1 MGWHTSESPASDE
14 PPPPRRHAL
23 SRSTGETPA
32 LMSLQPGMR
41 AFPALAADLPNART
55 RSGSRSSS
63 QASDPFGSSDSLTYA
78 GGREDRAS
86 TAGIFELDTDVATSG
101 SENDEPSTPS
111 QTVFQRRAPF
121 SRTSSAMRSGLGYRT
136 TSTTQPWRSSF
147 DRTSEGSS
155 AHSSP
160 LAPPPRPF
168 RTTPSFSSPLAME
181 PVLPHEDVP
190 ERISPPSHC
199 AGPSR
204 PPPRLGSALLQLP
217 HSRVSTRR
225 LTPPS
230 TMGPPDAFS
239 SSNTRSSHQA
249 LHRRAHSTCSVP
261 VDPSV
266 CGSPMGG
273 PDGVDPH
280 LVAAMRQGVG
290 IPTRN
295 WRSMSAALSST
306 PGTSMSP
313 PSDSPMS
320 FESPRGSP
328 APRRDMIRLQRM
340 PRSAMAHDLVLPSAS
355 HTREAAPMS
364 SPRPSPTSSDSMPNQ
379 PTLLGLSLAMPS
391 DGPRSSSPREA
402 GPWEAHVLHASR
414 EYKRRHYSH
423 AALHAWDDAWIDA
436 AAPRTRVALHACSH
450 WDRVRHA
457 VQAPSATDVT
467 AQPPWLRHLRVTAS
481 DPDLATLRPLHTA
494 PRLPDRERDV
504 FGRRRQPPS
513 SRAARIVSEKHT
525 NATRRPSGSS
535 MDDSAAVQRRH
546 LWDELVQAKGL
557 CDTELDKIIAGI
569 LSLSEEVL
577 ALRRSGDEQDPDA
590 TSVMVPLDG
599 PMPLTPLE
607 RLAAQAVEIRT
618 TSLHTL
624 LEKTSLCSAAIA
636 SVQALGA
643 VWDEHGEWP
652 GRGWYVELL
661 LTLAALS
668 RVLEWWDAEYRFWG
682 SDPRPASPPASRAQ
696 PSMLTPVLTEEPQVL
711 EPPEPP
717 AAPNDAKLSN
727 ILMELTLDLRMQF
740 VSLSWQRV
748 IGTDVDQLL
757 DQPVDHIL
765 PPGGRALFE
774 RATRQLLDSPGH
786 TVEVVMEVSVPGS
799 ESAHAPV
806 LMVAKGMLVHHA
818 SASGASHT
826 MWMLNPAPASALPTG
841 DLRDAGAIGG
851 VPEDLDAISTELLLC
866 RICEREIPAW
876 FFAQHSEICHE
887 MHRLEMQLS
896 TCNETLQDMLECA
909 HNARDAL
916 VARSTPGPAF
926 RGQLIEA
933 PAELALRVVD
943 QVVHG
948 LEMALAIA
956 MPSLPEE
963 GELSQSRLLPAESE
977 RAMDRVRRWRR
988 PSPSDAAL
996 QLLCADAMRA
1006 MQDKVHMVNRM
1017 RHTILYVETVRQE
1030 SEQYVA
1036 ELLDGQA
1043 AAPGTPPVV
1052 VESEDMLDGVQSL
1065 MLDPVDDP
1073 SDDDRWSATQ
1083 SRSSIPIPIPGSAKA
1098 VGTPPQ
1104 SPFLAPADAGGL
1116 SRSLARSLARSPRLG
1131 TTPHSPR
1138 LLPAAQ
1144 PRATAASIRDFEL
1157 LKPISK
1163 GAYGSVFLARK
1174 RATGDLFAIK
1184 MLKKSDMIAKNQ
1196 ITNVRAER
1204 MIMMNRTQ
1212 SPFVVK
1218 LFFTFQ
1224 SPEFLYLVMEYL
1236 PGGDCASLVKVF
1248 GALPPAWAQQYL
1260 AEMVQGLEY
1269 LHSTGVVH
1277 RDMKPDNLL
1286 IDHHGHLKLTDFG
1299 LSKFGLLG
1307 RHRQTAAAHGHAAHA
1322 TWAQPGARA
1331 SSPVPLASVSG
1342 RGLEMS
1348 HADVSPSDTESFLHS
1363 MTTETPGGRIV
1374 GTPDYLAPES
1384 ILGVGMDDFGV
1395 DWWAV
1400 GVILFEFVH
1409 GYPPF
1414 HAETPTEVFDRILS
1428 RQIAWDADAELPPG
1442 AHDLIDR
1449 LLCMDRT
1456 QRLGAGGVE
1465 EITSHP
1471 YFDGIDWDHLVD
1483 HDGPFVPQLDDAAS
1497 TDYFDARGA
1506 VPQLWHDDEPDVQA
1520 PSGGSDTSSPQA
1532 ANEFGSFS
1540 YKNLPV
1546 LKQANDEMLRRV
1558 LTDIPAPASPAGS
1571 VSSPV
1576 LMRASSDVQLE
1587 RGTSGDGRASSLS
1600 GRSETRTERC
1610 VLLSDP
1616 NPVSRLVLQAMVTGT
1631 GAHVVVAHDN
1641 VDLVQL
1647 AMGETKYDAVMIK
1660 LGDDVA
1666 DAHNAARMIK
1676 STRNV
1681 NCTTPIVA
1689 LVMGEVA
1696 LSMPESIFDAVQPL
1710 TAPTTAILHRLQ
1722 SLYDAPPS
1730 RVAAVEACQMAL
1742 AQLAM

>member
-1 MGWHTSESPASDE
+1 MLSP
-14 PPPPRRHAL
+14 H
-23 SRSTGETPA
+23 
-32 LMSLQPGMR
+32 
-41 AFPALAADLPNART
+41 
-55 RSGSRSSS
+55 
-63 QASDPFGSSDSLTYA
+63 
-78 GGREDRAS
+78 
-86 TAGIFELDTDVATSG
+86 
-101 SENDEPSTPS
+101 
-111 QTVFQRRAPF
+111 
-121 SRTSSAMRSGLGYRT
+121 
-136 TSTTQPWRSSF
+136 
-147 DRTSEGSS
+147 
-155 AHSSP
+155 H
-160 LAPPPRPF
+160 
-168 RTTPSFSSPLAME
+168 
-181 PVLPHEDVP
+181 
-190 ERISPPSHC
+190 
-199 AGPSR
+199 
-204 PPPRLGSALLQLP
+204 
-217 HSRVSTRR
+217 
-225 LTPPS
+225 
-230 TMGPPDAFS
+230 
-239 SSNTRSSHQA
+239 A

-266 CGSPMGG
+266 CGSPLGG
-273 PDGVDPH
+273 PEGVDPN
-280 LVAAMRQGVG
+280 LVAAMRQGVS
-290 IPTRN
+290 IPTRS
-295 WRSMSAALSST
+295 WRSMSAVLSST
-306 PGTSMSP
+306 PGTPVSP
-313 PSDSPMS
+313 PSDGPMS

-340 PRSAMAHDLVLPSAS
+340 PRSALAHDLVVPSTS
-355 HTREAAPMS
+355 YTREAAPMS
-364 SPRPSPTSSDSMPNQ
+364 SPRPSPTSSDSMPSH
-379 PTLLGLSLAMPS
+379 PTLLGLSLAMPA

-414 EYKRRHYSH
+414 EYKRRHYSQVG
-423 AALHAWDDAWIDA
+423 LHTWDDAWIDA
-436 AAPRTRVALHACSH
+436 AAPRTHVALHACSH
-450 WDRVRHA
+450 WNRVRHA
-457 VQAPSATDVT
+457 VQVPSAMDTT

-481 DPDLATLRPLHTA
+481 DPDLATLRPLHVM
-494 PRLPDRERDV
+494 PRVPERERDV
-504 FGRRRQPPS
+504 FGRRQAPA

-525 NATRRPSGSS
+525 KATRRPSGSS
-535 MDDSAAVQRRH
+535 MDDSAAMQRRH
-546 LWDELVQAKGL
+546 LWDELVQAKVL
-557 CDTELDKIIAGI
+557 CDSELDKIIAGI
-569 LSLSEEVL
+569 MSLSEEVL
-577 ALRRSGDEQDPDA
+577 AQRHSSEEQDPDA

-599 PMPLTPLE
+599 SMPLTPLE
-607 RLAAQAVEIRT
+607 RLAAQAVEIRM

-636 SVQALGA
+636 SVQALGV
-643 VWDEHGEWP
+643 VWDEHAEWP

-682 SDPRPASPPASRAQ
+682 SEPRAASPPTARA
-696 PSMLTPVLTEEPQVL
+696 PSLMLTQMLTEEPQVL
-711 EPPEPP
+711 ERTEPP
-717 AAPNDAKLSN
+717 APSGDAKLSN
-727 ILMELTLDLRMQF
+727 ILMELTLDLRIQF

-757 DQPVDHIL
+757 DQSVDHIL

-786 TVEVVMEVSVPGS
+786 TVEVGMEVSVPDS

-818 SASGASHT
+818 NASGASHT
-826 MWMLNPAPASALPTG
+826 MWMLNPASASALPTG
-841 DLRDAGAIGG
+841 DLRDAGAVGG

-896 TCNETLQDMLECA
+896 TCNETLQDMAECA
-909 HNARDAL
+909 HSVRNAL
-916 VARSTPGPAF
+916 VARSTPGPTF
-926 RGQLIEA
+926 RGQPIEA
-933 PAELALRVVD
+933 PIELALRVVD
-943 QVVHG
+943 QVVQG

-963 GELSQSRLLPAESE
+963 GELSRSRLLPAESE

-988 PSPSDAAL
+988 PSPNDAAL

-1006 MQDKVHMVNRM
+1006 MQDKVHMVNRI

-1043 AAPGTPPVV
+1043 AAPDTPPVVVESEDILEGQAAAPGTPPVV
-1052 VESEDMLDGVQSL
+1052 VESEDTLDGVQNL
-1065 MLDPVDDP
+1065 MLDPLDDA
-1073 SDDDRWSATQ
+1073 SDDDRWSASQ
-1083 SRSSIPIPIPGSAKA
+1083 SRSSIPIPIPGSTKA
-1098 VGTPPQ
+1098 VATPPQ
-1104 SPFLAPADAGGL
+1104 SPFLAPMDAGGL
-1116 SRSLARSLARSPRLG
+1116 SRSLARSVARSPRLG
-1131 TTPHSPR
+1131 ATPHSPR

-1307 RHRQTAAAHGHAAHA
+1307 RHRQTAAAHDLRAHA
-1322 TWAQPGARA
+1322 TWAQPGASA

-1342 RGLEMS
+1342 RGLGTS
-1348 HADVSPSDTESFLHS
+1348 LPDVSPSETESFLRS
-1363 MTTETPGGRIV
+1363 MATETPGERIV

-1400 GVILFEFVH
+1400 GVILFEFLH

-1414 HAETPTEVFDRILS
+1414 HAETPPEVFDRILS
-1428 RQIAWDADAELPPG
+1428 RQIAWDPDAELPPG

-1506 VPQLWHDDEPDVQA
+1506 VPQLWNDDERGVQA
-1520 PSGGSDTSSPQA
+1520 TPGCSDAPSPLA

-1558 LTDIPAPASPAGS
+1558 LTDIPGPASPAGN

-1576 LMRASSDVQLE
+1576 LTRSSSDMQPE
-1587 RGTSGDGRASSLS
+1587 RGTSGDGRTSSLS
-1600 GRSETRTERC
+1600 GRSEARTERC

-1616 NPVSRLVLQAMVTGT
+1616 NPVSRLVLQAMITGT
-1631 GAHVVVAHDN
+1631 GAQVVSAHDN

-1676 STRNV
+1676 STRNI
-1681 NCTTPIVA
+1681 NSATPIMA
-1689 LVMGEVA
+1689 LFMGEVA
-1696 LSMPESIFDAVQPL
+1696 LDASESIFDAVQPL
-1710 TAPTTAILHRLQ
+1710 PAPTSAIAHQLQ
-1722 SLYDAPPS
+1722 SLYDASPGGVP
-1730 RVAAVEACQMAL
+1730 AVEACQMAL

>member
-1 MGWHTSESPASDE
+1 
-14 PPPPRRHAL
+14 
-23 SRSTGETPA
+23 
-32 LMSLQPGMR
+32 
-41 AFPALAADLPNART
+41 
-55 RSGSRSSS
+55 
-63 QASDPFGSSDSLTYA
+63 
-78 GGREDRAS
+78 
-86 TAGIFELDTDVATSG
+86 
-101 SENDEPSTPS
+101 
-111 QTVFQRRAPF
+111 
-121 SRTSSAMRSGLGYRT
+121 
-136 TSTTQPWRSSF
+136 
-147 DRTSEGSS
+147 
-155 AHSSP
+155 
-160 LAPPPRPF
+160 
-168 RTTPSFSSPLAME
+168 
-181 PVLPHEDVP
+181 
-190 ERISPPSHC
+190 
-199 AGPSR
+199 
-204 PPPRLGSALLQLP
+204 
-217 HSRVSTRR
+217 
-225 LTPPS
+225 
-230 TMGPPDAFS
+230 
-239 SSNTRSSHQA
+239 
-249 LHRRAHSTCSVP
+249 
-261 VDPSV
+261 
-266 CGSPMGG
+266 
-273 PDGVDPH
+273 
-280 LVAAMRQGVG
+280 
-290 IPTRN
+290 
-295 WRSMSAALSST
+295 
-306 PGTSMSP
+306 
-313 PSDSPMS
+313 
-320 FESPRGSP
+320 
-328 APRRDMIRLQRM
+328 M
-340 PRSAMAHDLVLPSAS
+340 P
-355 HTREAAPMS
+355 
-364 SPRPSPTSSDSMPNQ
+364 SPRPSPTNSDTMQSHPS
-379 PTLLGLSLAMPS
+379 LLGLSLAIPA
-391 DGPRSSSPREA
+391 DAPRTSSPREA
-402 GPWEAHVLHASR
+402 APWEAYVLHASR
-414 EYKRRHYSH
+414 EYKKHHYAH
-423 AALHAWDDAWIDA
+423 AAPVAWDDAWIDA

-457 VQAPSATDVT
+457 AQAPSAMDAS
-467 AQPPWLRHLRVTAS
+467 AQPHWLRHLRVTTS
-481 DPDLATLRPLHTA
+481 DPHLATFRPACTA
-494 PRLPDRERDV
+494 PRVQERERDV
-504 FGRRRQPPS
+504 FGQRRQVPA

-535 MDDSAAVQRRH
+535 MDDSAAMQRRH
-546 LWDELVQAKGL
+546 LWDELVQAKAL

-569 LSLSEEVL
+569 MTLSEEVL
-577 ALRRSGDEQDPDA
+577 AQRHDSDEQDPDA

-607 RLAAQAVEIRT
+607 RLAARAVEIRT

-624 LEKTSLCSAAIA
+624 LEKTTLCSAAIA
-636 SVQALGA
+636 SVQALGT
-643 VWDEHGEWP
+643 VWDEHTEWP

-682 SDPRPASPPASRAQ
+682 SESRTASPATRATP
-696 PSMLTPVLTEEPQVL
+696 PSVLTRVMTEEPQAFDQAA
-711 EPPEPP
+711 PP
-717 AAPNDAKLSN
+717 AAPAPGDAKLSN
-727 ILMELTLDLRMQF
+727 ILLELTLDLRIQF

-757 DQPVDHIL
+757 DRPIDHIL
-765 PPGGRALFE
+765 PSGGRALFE

-786 TVEVVMEVSVPGS
+786 TVEVGMEVSVPGS
-799 ESAHAPV
+799 ESAQAPV
-806 LMVAKGMLVHHA
+806 FMVAKGMLVHRT
-818 SASGASHT
+818 STSDASHT
-826 MWMLNPAPASALPTG
+826 MWMLNPAPSSALPTG

-876 FFAQHSEICHE
+876 FFAQHSEICLE
-887 MHRLEMQLS
+887 MHRLELQLS
-896 TCNETLQDMLECA
+896 TCNETLHDMAECA
-909 HNARDAL
+909 HSVRDAL
-916 VARSTPGPAF
+916 VARSTQVPAF
-926 RGQLIEA
+926 RGQPIEA
-933 PAELALRVVD
+933 PAELALRVID

-948 LEMALAIA
+948 LELALAIA
-956 MPSLPEE
+956 MPSLPEDN
-963 GELSQSRLLPAESE
+963 ELGRSRLLPAESE

-988 PSPSDAAL
+988 PTPSDAAL
-996 QLLCADAMRA
+996 QLLCADAMQA
-1006 MQDKVHMVNRM
+1006 MQDKVHLVNRI

-1036 ELLDGQA
+1036 ELLDGQDE
-1043 AAPGTPPVV
+1043 APGTPPVV
-1052 VESEDMLDGVQSL
+1052 VELDAAEDTLSGEQNQMVDPLD
-1065 MLDPVDDP
+1065 DA
-1073 SDDDRWSATQ
+1073 SDDDRWSASH

-1098 VGTPPQ
+1098 VSTPPQ
-1104 SPFLAPADAGGL
+1104 SPFLAPVDTGGL
-1116 SRSLARSLARSPRLG
+1116 SRSFARSLARSPRLG
-1131 TTPHSPR
+1131 ATPHSPR
-1138 LLPAAQ
+1138 MLPAAQ

-1248 GALPPAWAQQYL
+1248 GALPPAWTQQYL

-1307 RHRQTAAAHGHAAHA
+1307 RHRQTAAAHGLRAHA
-1322 TWAQPGARA
+1322 TWAQPGVRA

-1342 RGLEMS
+1342 RGPGTS
-1348 HADVSPSDTESFLHS
+1348 HSEVSPSETESFLRS
-1363 MTTETPGGRIV
+1363 MVTEAPAGRIV

-1409 GYPPF
+1409 GRPPF
-1414 HAETPTEVFDRILS
+1414 HAETPPEVFDRILS

-1449 LLCMDRT
+1449 LLCMDRLH
-1456 QRLGAGGVE
+1456 RLGAGGVE

-1506 VPQLWHDDEPDVQA
+1506 VPQLWHDEPITQA
-1520 PSGGSDTSSPQA
+1520 TPTTSDTSSPQA

-1558 LTDIPAPASPAGS
+1558 MTDIPGPVSPAGS

-1576 LMRASSDVQLE
+1576 LPRRSSDMQPE
-1587 RGTSGDGRASSLS
+1587 RSGDGRTSSMS
-1600 GRSETRTERC
+1600 GRSEARTERC
-1610 VLLSDP
+1610 ILLSDP
-1616 NPVSRLVLQAMVTGT
+1616 NPVSRLVLQSIVSGT
-1631 GAHVVVAHDN
+1631 GAHVITAHDN

-1647 AMGETKYDAVMIK
+1647 AMGDAKYDAVMIK

-1676 STRNV
+1676 STRNI
-1681 NCTTPIVA
+1681 NSATPIVA
-1689 LVMGEVA
+1689 LFMGDVPLDA
-1696 LSMPESIFDAVQPL
+1696 SQSVFDAVQPL
-1710 TAPTTAILHRLQ
+1710 PAPSATIVHLLQ
-1722 SLYDAPPS
+1722 SLYDPS
-1730 RVAAVEACQMAL
+1730 PARLPAVEACQLAV
-1742 AQLAM
+1742 AQLAI